1 MDPVISIQCGH
12 TFCRRCVESVE
23 EHRPA
28 KCPVDE
34 TPYELQNL
42 VINRA
47 IQGQVE
53 ELQIYCCHGLTRVDS
68 EEDFVLDDDGCP
80 EIISL
85 GHRDMH
91 EESCQFALV
100 PCPNGSNY
108 CGKVRQKDLEEHLC
122 NCVSFPC
129 PFRESGCGFR
139 GQQSEVN
146 VHKSSCG
153 FRGVKVANVS
163 QNLEFQQLRNV
174 CEQLVFA
181 LRGLTDKVSTLEQRL
196 DTAESLVD
204 HQNQVIKD
212 LRLQNSTMAHQLND
226 LLAKKNGPPLLTQTP
241 TQTDS
246 RSRRGHNR
254 SASLTVNM
262 TRSSD
267 TESSPTAS
275 SQHVSQISAVL
286 ASPAVLKIET
296 WSMPFTFKCIGTFR
310 YSTS

>member
-1 MDPVISIQCGH
+1 
-12 TFCRRCVESVE
+12 
-23 EHRPA
+23 
-28 KCPVDE
+28 
-34 TPYELQNL
+34 
-42 VINRA
+42 
-47 IQGQVE
+47 
-53 ELQIYCCHGLTRVDS
+53 
-68 EEDFVLDDDGCP
+68 
-80 EIISL
+80 
-85 GHRDMH
+85 
-91 EESCQFALV
+91 
-100 PCPNGSNY
+100 
-108 CGKVRQKDLEEHLC
+108 
-122 NCVSFPC
+122 
-129 PFRESGCGFR
+129 
-139 GQQSEVN
+139 
-146 VHKSSCG
+146 
-153 FRGVKVANVS
+153 
-163 QNLEFQQLRNV
+163 V

-310 YSTS
+310 GHSNGIISLIAKGQRLYSGSRDAAIRVWDMDALRRGCIHTLKGHTNTVHSLVIGGGCLFSAGADLSIRSWKLESLEQDHVAEYAHDNIISALAVAGPYLFSASLAQIKIWKIANLDCVHTITDLNHWVRALAVGDKKVR